1 MGSIELDIDKLKS
14 ELGNNLGSEVAEIH
28 VYDEIDSTNA
38 EALRLL
44 KEVTADPMLLLAHS
58 QTAGRGRLGRKWHSP
73 KGAGLYL
80 SLVKKF
86 SRKLEGL
93 QALSLVTA
101 LSVHET
107 LGSLGAENLQLKWP
121 NDLLLGKA
129 KLGGILLETRLQQ
142 DEVAIV
148 FGIGLNM
155 VLPEGAK
162 QEIDREITDLQS
174 VLGQKPD
181 PVAVSA
187 GIVSTLLKNI
197 ALFEQE
203 GFEQYQSRWNAVDR
217 YLEQDVVIQS
227 AEQKFIGRCLGV
239 DESGALILRTASGVA
254 KITGGEIFPS
264 LRSASAE

>member
-1 MGSIELDIDKLKS
+1 MDTESYKS
-14 ELGNNLGSEVAEIH
+14 DLRNAVDSKISEIY

-44 KEVTADPMLLLAHS
+44 KEAASDSLLITAQS

-101 LSVHET
+101 LSVHEA
-107 LGSLGAENLQLKWP
+107 LGQLGAEDLQLKWP

-129 KLGGILLETRLQQ
+129 KLGGILLESRLQKE
-142 DEVAIV
+142 DVAIV
-148 FGIGLNM
+148 FGIGINLSIS
-155 VLPEGAK
+155 EEAK
-162 QEIDREITDLQS
+162 QEIDREVTDLCAVFDDAPDS
-174 VLGQKPD
+174 V
-181 PVAVSA
+181 SIIA
-187 GIVSTLLKNI
+187 GIVSSLLKNI
-197 ALFEQE
+197 ALFEHD
-203 GFEQYQSRWNAVDR
+203 GFEQFQSRWNSVDR

-227 AEQKFIGRCLGV
+227 AEQKFIGHCLGV
-239 DESGALILRTASGVA
+239 DEKGALTLRTASGVA

-264 LRSASAE
+264 LRSVSAE